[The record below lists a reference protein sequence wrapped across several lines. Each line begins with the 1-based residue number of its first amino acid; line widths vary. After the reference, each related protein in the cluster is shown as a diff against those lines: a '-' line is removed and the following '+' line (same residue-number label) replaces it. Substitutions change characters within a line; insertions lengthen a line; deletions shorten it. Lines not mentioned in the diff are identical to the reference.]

1 MYWWF
6 CLCWWDFVAE
16 TLPKIFCL
24 FAGAPN
30 TLHIFFKGEACKPV
44 SKTLCW
50 IYAAIPAWHNH
61 AMAIVRGWDYL
72 FDDQW
77 ATVITANFHLYM
89 CVNFC
94 EPYIHD
100 RTWPASQDD
109 SSWHVHNGQN
119 SESMC
124 VCVCV
129 CVLVQVC
136 VGVHVSVCA
145 LLPPLSTNTCKLSA
159 CAGWIWAI
167 VLAGR
172 VVFIKTALCQPSPR
186 NALPLQLLIAPAPT
200 LPPNKFTV
208 TLPAIWPWIGS
219 K

>member
-1 MYWWF
+1 M
-6 CLCWWDFVAE
+6 
-16 TLPKIFCL
+16 
-24 FAGAPN
+24 G
-30 TLHIFFKGEACKPV
+30 
-44 SKTLCW
+44 
-50 IYAAIPAWHNH
+50 
-61 AMAIVRGWDYL
+61 
-72 FDDQW
+72 
-77 ATVITANFHLYM
+77 TVITANFHLYIS
-89 CVNFC
+89 VNFC

-124 VCVCV
+124 VCVCSFK
-129 CVLVQVC
+129 CAW
-136 VGVHVSVCA
+136 VSAWGVCA
-145 LLPPLSTNTCKLSA
+145 RLPPLSTNTCKLSA

-172 VVFIKTALCQPSPR
+172 VVFIKTGSVPAPPR
-186 NALPLQLLIAPAPT
+186 TTLPLQLLIAPAPT

-219 K
+219 KIEQVLCVVGIRVVFVCG